1 MFTILILLLLQDS
14 PKFSDNNYTLFS
26 QRESFYVLKKDTLFK
41 YKEDVWSATKHNLNL
56 KNYEFNTVDNN
67 NNIYFIAKGGGKV
80 LLFKNEKLEDISNS
94 DFWESN
100 YGSFVFINNDSIY
113 SYGGYG
119 HFNTSNKIIFYDK
132 GSKEWFDISV
142 NESNL
147 SNRRFQ
153 IIGSFNNKTKE
164 LYIGLGIH
172 NKNIYS
178 DIIKF
183 DFKTKK
189 WNKYA
194 ELGKHFDINYTV
206 VNNYK
211 VPLII
216 SSNKEEKITFDFKNK
231 TYNIYE
237 EENSAINSF
246 IKIHYNRFTN
256 QFFISKKNNGFIDS
270 IIIDEKDFLKKIKS
284 THTFKKDVN
293 KLIFFM
299 SVSIALALIL
309 ILIVFRFR
317 KKTTALKKINKN
329 LKKIK
334 SELDQN
340 DLLFFNKILRSHPK
354 AVKYQDLMNLFDD
367 SLAYET
373 KIKKNGATKV
383 RIDAVLCKY
392 CQSNDSIVQAKKN
405 IHDSRIKEMFLKT
418 D

>member
-67 NNIYFIAKGGGKV
+67 NNNIYLIAEGGGKV

-94 DFWESN
+94 GFWESN
-100 YGSFVFINNDSIY
+100 YGSFVFINNDLIY

-119 HFNTSNKIIFYDK
+119 HFNTSNQLIFYDK
-132 GSKEWFDISV
+132 GSKEWFDIRA
-142 NESNL
+142 NENYTN
-147 SNRRFQ
+147 NRRRNVT
-153 IIGSFNNKTKE
+153 GSFNNKTNE
-164 LYIGLGIH
+164 LYIGLGNY

-194 ELGKHFDINYTV
+194 DVGKHFDINYTV

-246 IKIHYNRFTN
+246 VKIHYNRFTN
-256 QFFISKKNNGFIDS
+256 QFFISKKNNGYSDLT
-270 IIIDEKDFLKKIKS
+270 IIEEKDFLKKIKS
-284 THTFKKDVN
+284 THTFKKDLN
-293 KLIFFM
+293 KLTVFLGV
-299 SVSIALALIL
+299 SVALALVL
-309 ILIVFRFR
+309 ILIIFR
-317 KKTTALKKINKN
+317 KKETVLLKLNKN

-334 SELDQN
+334 SEIDES
-340 DLLFFNKILRSHPK
+340 DLIFFDKIFRSHPK
-354 AVKYQDLMNLFDD
+354 AVKYQDLMDMLDNT
-367 SLAYET
+367 LAYET
-373 KIKKNGATKV
+373 KIKKIGAAKI
-383 RIDAVLCKY
+383 RIDTVLCKY
-392 CQSNDSIVQAKKN
+392 CKSNDSILQSKKN